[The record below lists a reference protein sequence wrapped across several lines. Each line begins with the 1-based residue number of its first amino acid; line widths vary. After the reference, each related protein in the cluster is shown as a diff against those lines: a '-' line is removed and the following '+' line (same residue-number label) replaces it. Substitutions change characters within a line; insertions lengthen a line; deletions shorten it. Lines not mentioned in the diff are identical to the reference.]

1 MPAHLS
7 AVATAPV
14 PSGTDSGIGNH
25 QIGILLQSPFM
36 TTDQTFDVAVIGA
49 GVFGAWTAY
58 KLTRAGK
65 AVVLVDAYGPGNSR
79 ASSGGE
85 SRMIRMGYG
94 PDQIYT
100 RMAQRSLVLW
110 KGLLGSSVLFQA
122 SGILWLAKET
132 DAYCEATLETLRQEN
147 VRHEKL
153 HPDELA
159 RRYPQLNFEAV
170 AWGILEPDSGVVLA
184 RRAVQAVVEQAR
196 TSGTIYLE
204 EAVLPP
210 GRDRATASDQ
220 GVKELD
226 AVETSSG
233 RKLRARHFV
242 FACGPWL
249 PKLFPALLAEL
260 IHVTRQ
266 EVLFFGVPAGSDQFG
281 PARMPAWIDF
291 NNLVYA
297 LPDLENRGFK
307 IAIDE
312 HGPQFDPDTGERI
325 VSSESVAAVR
335 TILRQRIPLLANAPV
350 TETRVCQYENT
361 SNGDFLIDRH
371 PGFEN
376 VWLVGGG
383 SGHGFKHGPA
393 VGEAVAALI
402 SGNGKL
408 EPRFSLSTK
417 EAAQQRKVY

>member
-1 MPAHLS
+1 M
-7 AVATAPV
+7 ATE
-14 PSGTDSGIGNH
+14 
-25 QIGILLQSPFM
+25 
-36 TTDQTFDVAVIGA
+36 QTFDVAVIGA

-58 KLTRAGK
+58 QLTRAGK

-85 SRMIRMGYG
+85 SRIIRMGYG

-100 RMAQRSLVLW
+100 RMAQRSFMLW
-110 KGLLGSSVLFQA
+110 KELLGSSALFQA
-122 SGILWLAKET
+122 SGVLWLANEN
-132 DAYCEATLETLRQEN
+132 DAYCEATLQTFRQEN
-147 VRHEKL
+147 VRHVKL
-153 HPDELA
+153 NRPELA
-159 RRYPQLNFEAV
+159 RRYPQLIFEAV
-170 AWGILEPDSGVVLA
+170 AWGIIEPESGVILA
-184 RRAVQAVVEQAR
+184 RRAVKAVVEQAQE
-196 TSGTIYLE
+196 SGTTYLE

-210 GRDRATASDQ
+210 DRDEESASEGQDL
-220 GVKELD
+220 KELK
-226 AVETSSG
+226 AVETISG
-233 RKLRARHFV
+233 RTIRARQFV

-249 PKLFPALLAEL
+249 PKIFPALLADL

-266 EVLFFGVPAGSDQFG
+266 DVLFFGVPPGSDEFG
-281 PARMPAWIDF
+281 PGRMPAFIDF
-291 NNLVYA
+291 NNLVYG
-297 LPDLENRGFK
+297 LPDLEGRGVK

-335 TILRQRIPLLANAPV
+335 TFLRQRIPMLANAPV

-371 PGFEN
+371 PGFAN

-393 VGEAVAALI
+393 VGEVVAALV
-402 SGNGKL
+402 SGAGEF
-408 EPRFSLSTK
+408 EPRFSLTTK
-417 EAAQQRKVY
+417 ENVQQRKVF